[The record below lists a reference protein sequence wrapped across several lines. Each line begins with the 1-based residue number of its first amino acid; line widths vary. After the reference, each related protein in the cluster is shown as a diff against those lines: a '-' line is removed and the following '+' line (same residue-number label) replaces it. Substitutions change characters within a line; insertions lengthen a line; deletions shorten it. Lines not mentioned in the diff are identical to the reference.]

1 MTVTYLG
8 PVDNGTGTNT
18 RGVRRYVR
26 KFKLD
31 ADKTDDAYTV
41 GSNASLPKIGDSH
54 PSDTAARCEIL
65 RVEHTDPYRGWT
77 VTAEYSSEL
86 QNSAGTGGLNNNP
99 TLDVA
104 QISWGSEQFQR
115 PLIVDKNGD
124 AVVNSA
130 GDPFDPP
137 AMIDDSRRVVT
148 VQKNLTAVPTWIL
161 DYQDAV
167 NNDAFSVD
175 GVSIAIGQAKMQLVT
190 VGPVQERNGTLFRQ
204 VNFQIQFQ
212 RDGWA
217 VDILDAGFREKD
229 PADSTKRIAITLD
242 DGTDPSTPVLLNGS
256 GSKLDDPTPATAQF
270 ISFDAYKERAFSSLP
285 LT

>member
-1 MTVTYLG
+1 
-8 PVDNGTGTNT
+8 
-18 RGVRRYVR
+18 
-26 KFKLD
+26 
-31 ADKTDDAYTV
+31 
-41 GSNASLPKIGDSH
+41 
-54 PSDTAARCEIL
+54 
-65 RVEHTDPYRGWT
+65 
-77 VTAEYSSEL
+77 
-86 QNSAGTGGLNNNP
+86 
-99 TLDVA
+99 
-104 QISWGSEQFQR
+104 
-115 PLIVDKNGD
+115 
-124 AVVNSA
+124 
-130 GDPFDPP
+130 
-137 AMIDDSRRVVT
+137 MIDDSRRVVT

-270 ISFDAYKERAFSSLP
+270 ITFSAYKERAFSSLP